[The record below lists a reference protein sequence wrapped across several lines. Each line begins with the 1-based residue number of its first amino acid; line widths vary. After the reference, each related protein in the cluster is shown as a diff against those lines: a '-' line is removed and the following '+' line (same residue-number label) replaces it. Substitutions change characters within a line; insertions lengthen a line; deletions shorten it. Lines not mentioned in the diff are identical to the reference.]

1 MPRSVLT
8 WRKKELESH
17 LPRWRVIM
25 SQAFVSGIRFAVA
38 PNFWPGGLPLFFTS
52 LVILPLQCVGHHG
65 ISSLGGEAMAL
76 CTCLEPLF

>member
-25 SQAFVSGIRFAVA
+25 SQAFVSGIRFGV
-38 PNFWPGGLPLFFTS
+38 GSGREVSLFFTS

-76 CTCLEPLF
+76 CTCLEPHF